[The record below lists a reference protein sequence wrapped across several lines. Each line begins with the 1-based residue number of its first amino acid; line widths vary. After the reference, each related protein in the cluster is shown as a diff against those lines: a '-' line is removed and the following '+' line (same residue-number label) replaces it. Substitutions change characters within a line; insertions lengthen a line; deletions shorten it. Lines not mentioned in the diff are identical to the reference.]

1 MYTIK
6 TSDFSLEFMPVADSI
21 CIEVQCDGFS
31 GSTCFDAEDFLIA
44 DFALQ
49 LKDMYEKLEGTA
61 KIQDLY
67 ETDGYVE
74 FTARKMGHILIKG
87 ILFSNRYGPGHAQQL
102 QFEYDVDQTYL
113 QRFVSELAAD
123 YSKYAE

>member
-1 MYTIK
+1 MYNIK
-6 TSDFSLEFMPVADSI
+6 TTDFNLEFTPVVDSVY
-21 CIEVQCDGFS
+21 IEVKCDGFS
-31 GSTCFDAEDFLIA
+31 GRTCFDAENFLIA

-67 ETDGYVE
+67 ETESYIE
-74 FTARKMGHILIKG
+74 FAAQKKGHILIKG
-87 ILFSNRYGPGHAQQL
+87 VIIKNICRHTQQL
-102 QFEYDVDQTYL
+102 TFEYEVDQTYL

-123 YSKYAE
+123 YAEYAE